1 MLDTLKDRAVNE
13 DAWFEELRSRGYRA
27 ALEGRLEESEELC
40 SQAVEWA
47 LRHGDSRQLDLAVCN
62 RAAAVIELGRG
73 SKELPRLREILV
85 RNGDPVNCR
94 LAAYNISR
102 HYELVKDYKK
112 SLFYARIA
120 LERAEALGRRDW
132 VASTHNHIGN
142 VLLAESFVE
151 PAAEQY
157 EKALTLMPEEE
168 GSAWRA
174 FILANLGY
182 CRCLQ
187 QRFGESYS
195 LLYKSLEMVHQC
207 GSEPYK
213 VRPLIGLTF
222 THIETGRY
230 GHALRRGRS
239 ALALAEKHGKP
250 EDVKNALYLLGEASN
265 LNGDIETARSYFGR
279 LQREY
284 FPEDT
289 YLPGFLLTVDI
300 RKLVNLH
307 A

>member
-1 MLDTLKDRAVNE
+1 MNEVDR
-13 DAWFEELRSRGYRA
+13 FEELRSRGDGLVRA
-27 ALEGRLEESEELC
+27 GQLVEAGEVFAEALEWARSSDDGRLI
-40 SQAVEWA
+40 
-47 LRHGDSRQLDLAVCN
+47 DLALCN
-62 RAAAVIELGRG
+62 WAAVLIDLGQG
-73 SKELPRLREILV
+73 SAQLPRLREILV

-102 HYELVKDYKK
+102 HYELSKDYKK

-132 VASTHNHIGN
+132 VASTHNRMGN
-142 VLLAESFVE
+142 VLLAESFVD

-157 EKALTLMPEEE
+157 EKALAIMPEGESE
-168 GSAWRA
+168 GGTWRA

-187 QRFGESYS
+187 QRFGESYT
-195 LLYKSLEMVHQC
+195 LLYKSLELLHQC
-207 GSEPYK
+207 GFERHK
-213 VRPLIGLTF
+213 VKPLIALTF

-230 GHALRRGRS
+230 MHALRRGRS
-239 ALALAEKHGKP
+239 ALALAERHGNSS
-250 EDVKNALYLLGEASN
+250 DLKNALYLLGEASN
-265 LNGDIETARSYFGR
+265 LNGDVEAARAYFGR
-279 LQREY
+279 LQRDY
-284 FPEDT
+284 FPDDA

>member
-1 MLDTLKDRAVNE
+1 MHEVDR
-13 DAWFEELRSRGYRA
+13 FEELRNRGDA
-27 ALEGRLEESEELC
+27 AVRLGQLEEAEQIFAEALDWTRERGDERLE
-40 SQAVEWA
+40 
-47 LRHGDSRQLDLAVCN
+47 DLALCN
-62 RAAAVIELGRG
+62 WAAVLIDLGRG
-73 SKELPRLREILV
+73 GAQLPRLREILV

-102 HYELVKDYKK
+102 HYELAKDYKK

-120 LERAEALGRRDW
+120 LERAEALARNDW
-132 VASTHNHIGN
+132 VASTHNLIGN
-142 VLLAESFVE
+142 VLLAESFVD
-151 PAAEQY
+151 PATERY
-157 EKALTLMPEEE
+157 EMALAMIPADEE
-168 GSAWRA
+168 STRRA
-174 FILANLGY
+174 GILANLGY

-187 QRFGESYS
+187 QRFGDSYS
-195 LLYKSLEMVHQC
+195 LLYKSLEIVHRC
-207 GSEPYK
+207 GSESCR

-230 GHALRRGRS
+230 LHAVRRGRS
-239 ALALAEKHGKP
+239 ALALAEEHGTST
-250 EDVKNALYLLGEASN
+250 DVKNSLYLLGEASN
-265 LNGDIETARSYFGR
+265 LNGDVEAARFYFGR

-284 FPEDT
+284 YPDET

>member
-1 MLDTLKDRAVNE
+1 MLQDERVSAMNEVDR
-13 DAWFEELRSRGYRA
+13 FEQLRSLGYQA
-27 ALEGRLEESEELC
+27 AVDGRLEESEVLC
-40 SQAVEWA
+40 SQALAWA
-47 LRHGDSRQLDLAVCN
+47 RDYGDQRDVDLATCN
-62 RAAAVIELGRG
+62 LAATLIELGRG
-73 SKELPRLREILV
+73 TRELPRLREILM

-102 HYELVKDYKK
+102 HYELIKDYKK

-120 LERAEALGRRDW
+120 LERAEALGRKDW
-132 VASTHNHIGN
+132 IASTHNRIGN
-142 VLLAESFVE
+142 VLLAESYVDQ
-151 PAAEQY
+151 AAERY
-157 EKALTLMPEEE
+157 ELALVMMPEGERSTRLA
-168 GSAWRA
+168 G
-174 FILANLGY
+174 ILVNLGY

-195 LLYKSLEMVHQC
+195 LLYKSLEIVHEC
-207 GSEPYK
+207 GSELCK
-213 VRPLIGLTF
+213 VKPLIGLTF

-230 GHALRRGRS
+230 AHALRRGRC
-239 ALALAEKHGKP
+239 ALALAERHGTP
-250 EDVKNALYLLGEASN
+250 TDMKNALYLLGEAAH
-265 LNGDIETARSYFGR
+265 LKGDVEEARCFFGR

-284 FPEDT
+284 FPEET